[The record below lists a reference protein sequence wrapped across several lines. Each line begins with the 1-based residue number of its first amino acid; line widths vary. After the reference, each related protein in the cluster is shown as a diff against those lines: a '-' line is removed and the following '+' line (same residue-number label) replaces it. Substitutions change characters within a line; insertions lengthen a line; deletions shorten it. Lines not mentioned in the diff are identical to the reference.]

1 MIAYMSRP
9 AERGFTSRAADVV
22 RVEVIRVFLE
32 EAHKPIYLWC
42 FYNESVLTQIEDV
55 DSEGSAALKL
65 AAAHN
70 WQLLGT
76 S

>member
-9 AERGFTSRAADVV
+9 AETGFSKRAADVV

-32 EAHKPIYLWC
+32 EVHKPIYFWC
-42 FYNESVLTQIEDV
+42 FYNESVLTQIEGV

-65 AAAHN
+65 ATEYK
-70 WQLLGT
+70 WTLLGT